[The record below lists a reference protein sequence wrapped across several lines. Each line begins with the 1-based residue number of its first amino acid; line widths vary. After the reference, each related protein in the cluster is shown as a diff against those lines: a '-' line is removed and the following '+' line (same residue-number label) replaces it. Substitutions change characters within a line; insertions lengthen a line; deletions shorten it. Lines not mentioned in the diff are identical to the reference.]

1 MSQNSDE
8 EHKKLLIQQ
17 RQLSNQQMELSN
29 QMLQQILSQQMFNPI
44 NTLPTPIIPT
54 KVPNVGTS
62 SGNLIKQTKIGWKVS
77 NLNFGVNFE
86 LFKE

>member
-1 MSQNSDE
+1 MSQNSDD

-29 QMLQQILSQQMFNPI
+29 QMLRAFKFSNFGNS
-44 NTLPTPIIPT
+44 LPTPIVPT

-62 SGNLIKQTKIGWKVS
+62 SGNLIKQTKNGWKVS

-86 LFKE
+86 LFKEK